1 MFGVGVGILDKGKT
15 RKWTDFNLYRREDR
29 EKISLYIKKDLNDK

>member
-1 MFGVGVGILDKGKT
+1 MFGFGVGILDKKKT
-15 RKWTDFNLYRREDR
+15 RQWTDFNLYRREDR